1 MTRITGSIASAMAG
15 AVLGAAL
22 TLSLTAPARQR
33 NNAVP
38 DAPRSPIV
46 GEAPIPTLLA
56 WSPGSL
62 PSGYATAVRGL
73 DDVRSTVTV
82 RSGVAW
88 LSAWRDRE
96 GETRTP
102 PRLGLSIPM
111 EVAAADIGDYL
122 AFVPP
127 VERAEFAALSDGSAI
142 MGQTGAALRGVGP
155 GGLLRF
161 ASISLKVRALVD
173 DELIGAHELF
183 VSLRTGEKL
192 GIEVPRYLLVAPR
205 QGAKPRVVEA
215 ALRQVLPAGTRLRVR
230 APGETPV
237 FRHGDAVLPPV
248 RLKELFG
255 EFAAS
260 PKSDGTLN
268 ADPAWVRRNI
278 RRVRLPILGTTS
290 CHRLL
295 VPQLRAALNELARRG
310 LGDLLDPGD
319 FGGCF
324 FPRYANLNTRS
335 GISHHSWGVA
345 VDLNVSQ
352 NPLGGEP
359 RLDRRVVDVFEK
371 WGFTWGGRWLLPD
384 PMHLEFLRFPLATKG

>member
-1 MTRITGSIASAMAG
+1 MTRVTGSLAAAIAG

-22 TLSLTAPARQR
+22 TLSLTAPAGQEEV
-33 NNAVP
+33 AVP
-38 DAPRSPIV
+38 DAPRNPIL
-46 GEAPIPTLLA
+46 GDAPVPTLLA
-56 WSPGSL
+56 WSPGGV
-62 PSGYATAVRGL
+62 PPGYAAAVGSL
-73 DDVRSTVTV
+73 DEVRSAVTV

-96 GETRTP
+96 GTLRTP
-102 PRLGLSIPM
+102 PNSLSIPM
-111 EVAAADIGDYL
+111 EIAAAEMRDYL

-127 VERAEFAALSDGSAI
+127 AERTEFAALSGGGAI
-142 MGQTGAALRGVGP
+142 MGRTGAAIRGIGP
-155 GGLLRF
+155 GGSVQFGKTTL
-161 ASISLKVRALVD
+161 AVRAVVD
-173 DELIGAHELF
+173 DELIGAHEIL
-183 VSLRTGEKL
+183 VSLRAGEKL
-192 GIEVPRYLLVAPR
+192 GIIVPRYLLVAPR
-205 QGAKPRVVEA
+205 QGARPRAVEA
-215 ALRQVLPAGTRLRVR
+215 ALRRVLPAGTRLRVR

-255 EFAAS
+255 EFAGA
-260 PKSDGTLN
+260 PRSDGTIR
-268 ADPAWVRRNI
+268 ADPEWVRTNI
-278 RRVRLPILGTTS
+278 RRVRLPILGMTS

-295 VPQLRAALNELARRG
+295 IPQLRAALQELARRG

-324 FPRYANLNTRS
+324 FPRFANLNTRS

-359 RLDRRVVDVFEK
+359 RLDRRVVDVFER

>member
-1 MTRITGSIASAMAG
+1 MTRVTGSVSAAIAG
-15 AVLGAAL
+15 VVLGVAL
-22 TLSLTAPARQR
+22 TLSLTAPAGLREVS
-33 NNAVP
+33 AP
-38 DAPRSPIV
+38 DAPRRRIV
-46 GEAPIPTLLA
+46 GDAPISTILA
-56 WSPGSL
+56 WSPGGL
-62 PSGYATAVRGL
+62 PPGYDSSVRRL
-73 DDVRSTVTV
+73 DVIRSTATV

-88 LSAWRDRE
+88 LSGWQDRE
-96 GETRTP
+96 APPRTP
-102 PRLGLSIPM
+102 PKGLAVPV
-111 EVAAADIGDYL
+111 EVAAVDIDDYL

-127 VERAEFAALSDGSAI
+127 VERAEFAELAGGGAV
-142 MGQTGAALRGVGP
+142 MGRTGAAIRGVGL
-155 GGLLRF
+155 GGSLRF
-161 ASISLKVRALVD
+161 GGTSLTVRSVVD
-173 DELIGAHELF
+173 DELIGAHEIL
-183 VSLRTGEKL
+183 VSLQTGAGL
-192 GIEVPRYLLVAPR
+192 GITIPRYLLVAPR
-205 QGAKPRVVEA
+205 QGTRPQAVEA
-215 ALRQVLPAGTRLRVR
+215 ALRRVLPPGTRLRVR

-255 EFAAS
+255 EFAGT
-260 PKSDGTLN
+260 PNLDGTIR
-268 ADPAWVRRNI
+268 ADPAWVKANI
-278 RRVRLPILGTTS
+278 RGVRLPILGRTS

-295 VPQLRAALNELARRG
+295 LPQLRAALQELARRG

-324 FPRYANLNTRS
+324 FPRFANRNPLS

-359 RLDRRVVDVFEK
+359 RLDRRVVDVFER